1 MNKRQKHAAV
11 GYARRSTDMQ
21 ERSIPDQKAYVEK
34 WASAN
39 GYKVAR
45 WYVDDAISGT
55 SARGRDAFEEMIT
68 DAEAGGDFATVLC
81 YDISRFSRGGT
92 NETGYYLHRL
102 KLVGVEAIFVA
113 EGIPEGDEGELL
125 QGVKSWQARQYSVKL
140 ARDSIRGSMSNLTQ
154 RKTRLG
160 SQAPFGY
167 DRQYLTTDGKVL
179 RVLRE
184 MPDGSRQEIAPDGTL
199 LRVLPKGER
208 LPKAKSD
215 TVRLVPGLPERVRT
229 VKNMFEWCAGGI
241 GIRTIAM
248 RLNAAGIRTPM
259 GRRWEHTS
267 VASILRNPV
276 FKGSLVWNRT
286 TKAKINAPSPDGT
299 LRPPPKNPNGERN
312 GHDQWVVVEN
322 THEALV
328 SADVWQR
335 ANDAIARRAKMGG
348 LARPTNRYLLSGLVK
363 CTCCGFNFNGHK
375 GGTGGRIRYY
385 MDGAYMRYG
394 RKGCDPT
401 YLNADNL
408 DTFVLAQVR
417 QIIGSD
423 RPAVEKAVDRF
434 IKAVQAKAKPDDR
447 LGQIE
452 ADLKAV
458 NKRVASAMSLLADG
472 DLDDLDELRE
482 TLVGLRKRRA
492 ALEAER
498 ASAGAG
504 DATPV
509 NAGDLRAWALKRL
522 DEIGRDLATDN
533 AVDAMRRV
541 IDAYVIRIDID
552 PKAKRGTLL
561 LPADALAI
569 LERDIASISRVKP
582 ADAVFAPAIGAA
594 ACMVVREVVPGV
606 AVGAVVLADGAP
618 LAFAEVGPKMPPGVG
633 TGAGLFET
641 GVFCGCRH
649 GHSMNAEGKK
659 MLR

>member
-1 MNKRQKHAAV
+1 M
-11 GYARRSTDMQ
+11 
-21 ERSIPDQKAYVEK
+21 VE
-34 WASAN
+34 
-39 GYKVAR
+39 G
-45 WYVDDAISGT
+45 
-55 SARGRDAFEEMIT
+55 
-68 DAEAGGDFATVLC
+68 
-81 YDISRFSRGGT
+81 
-92 NETGYYLHRL
+92 HRL
-102 KLVGVEAIFVA
+102 RLAGVAAIFCA

-140 ARDSIRGSMSNLTQ
+140 ARDSICGSMSNLTQ

-167 DRQYLTTDGKVL
+167 DRQYL
-179 RVLRE
+179 
-184 MPDGSRQEIAPDGTL
+184 APDGTL

-229 VKNMFEWCAGGI
+229 VKNMFERSAGGI
-241 GIRTIAM
+241 GIRSIAM

-259 GRRWEHTS
+259 GQRWEHTS

-335 ANDAIARRAKMGG
+335 ANDEIDRRSRMGG

-375 GGTGGRIRYY
+375 GGTGGLLRYY
-385 MDGAYMRYG
+385 VDGAYMRYG

-401 YLNADNL
+401 RVNADNL
-408 DTFVLAQVR
+408 DAFVLAQVR
-417 QIIGSD
+417 QIIGGDSA
-423 RPAVEKAVDRF
+423 AVVKAVDRF
-434 IKAVQAKAKPDDR
+434 VKAAQAKAKPDDR
-447 LGQIE
+447 RGQIE
-452 ADLKAV
+452 GDLKAV
-458 NKRVASAMSLLADG
+458 NKRIASAMALLADG

-504 DATPV
+504 DATPT
-509 NAGDLRAWALKRL
+509 NAGDLRAWALKRF
-522 DEIGRDLATDN
+522 DEIGAALATDK
-533 AVDAMRRV
+533 AVDAMREV
-541 IDAYVIRIDID
+541 VQAYVIRIDID
-552 PKAKRGTLL
+552 PKERVGTLL
-561 LPADALAI
+561 LPADAMAI
-569 LERDIASISRVKP
+569 LERDLAAISRVNTGEGGVNAIPHARHP
-582 ADAVFAPAIGAA
+582 AW
-594 ACMVVREVVPGV
+594 
-606 AVGAVVLADGAP
+606 
-618 LAFAEVGPKMPPGVG
+618 
-633 TGAGLFET
+633 AGKT
-641 GVFCGCRH
+641 SR
-649 GHSMNAEGKK
+649 AQEG
-659 MLR
+659 